1 MKAFL
6 RHILIPVI
14 ALTLISLVIWF
25 AGPLLSF
32 AGWAPLEHPY
42 WRLFL
47 ILIIVAWWVIRKTR
61 AWMIGRRYNRELAQQ
76 VVESEPEHDAGSE
89 EVSLLQERLREAID
103 VLKNARLG
111 GKGERKQLYQI
122 PWYLIIGPPGSG
134 KTTALINS
142 GLNFPL
148 AERFGVESLK
158 GVGGT
163 RHCDWWFTD
172 EAVLIDTAGRYTTQ
186 DSDRTRDAKA
196 WTGFLQLL
204 KRYRKRQPINGAVV
218 AISIADLVSVGEDGM
233 RAHAQAVR
241 NRLQELQSELGIQFP
256 VYVVFTKCDLLAG
269 FNEFFDDLGRAER
282 EQVWG
287 VTFDL
292 AQSNKG
298 LAVDAISGEFSALT
312 ERLSG
317 QVIDK
322 LRNERSEDR
331 RRALYRFPQQF
342 ASIRPLLEQFAS
354 TAFSPSRYEQPI
366 QVRGMYFTS
375 ATQEGTPID
384 RVMGAIS
391 RSFGLQT
398 SAAPLA
404 AGRGRSY
411 FLTGLLQ
418 NVVFSEAALAG
429 IDLKGERR
437 RRIFKWASIG
447 TTAAVVVLAM
457 TLWAISYSNNRAL
470 VDELEQATAE
480 TRVRFED
487 FSEVSPNLDE
497 ISRMLG
503 EVRDLPTGYSDR
515 DVEPPMLAGMGLY
528 QGEKLGRVTQDA
540 YVRLLHKMLL
550 PQLIYRIEDRL
561 YQNIDAQE
569 FLYETLKVYL
579 MMERPER
586 YDAEQVNSWFQFDL
600 ERFPPE
606 MLDEQRYLMLFEH
619 TDALFANLEV
629 PIPYQLDEQLVAE
642 VRDVLRA
649 VPLARRVLERLEIE
663 ADYARDIPPFRVD
676 EAAGSQAGLVFERAS
691 GLPLDAPLSGLYTW
705 AGYHDLLKPQ
715 LRDIALSLLNETW
728 VIGDEDR
735 STLDAARE
743 LSALINEVRTL
754 YFDTYA
760 EKWQQLLEDLQI
772 ASFSGNQQA
781 LQVLRA
787 ASGTQSPI
795 RRLVGAVQQETML
808 SQTDDAGGAIAAA
821 AGEAGERVAAR
832 RLSRLLPQEM
842 RSEIPSSGGASG
854 EGRRDAAEDRV
865 EARFE
870 ALARLAG
877 DGDPA
882 TDWPIDQSLGLVRRL
897 AVTFEDS
904 VRGTS
909 SELGSTAD
917 LTRNL
922 RENALMLPDPVSRW
936 MQSLSRQ
943 VTQLSATD
951 RGSELQRGWSS
962 RILPICREVTNQ
974 RFPFVSSS
982 PVDLSIQEFG
992 RVFGHDGLIDEFLK
1006 QELLSRIDTTTR
1018 PWRWRSTDPIAGRF
1032 SAESARM
1039 FERARDIRDAF
1050 FPTGGQQLALQLDFR
1065 PVEMDQSIDRLTLT
1079 IGDQSVSYFHG
1090 PVRTTTVRWPDQGN
1104 NSEVRLQLDPAV
1116 DDGRSSFIKD
1126 GPWGLLRFLDHFV
1139 QTPGDAPEA
1148 IVVDMRLGER
1158 GARYRIASQTLI
1170 NPLTSDLLQG
1180 FRCPSS
1186 L

>member
-1 MKAFL
+1 MKAFII
-6 RHILIPVI
+6 HILIPVI
-14 ALTLISLVIWF
+14 ALTLIALVIWF

-32 AGWAPLEHPY
+32 AGWTPLEHPY
-42 WRLFL
+42 WRLLL
-47 ILIIVAWWVIRKTR
+47 ILAIVAWWAIRKTR

-76 VVESEPEHDAGSE
+76 VVTAEPERDSGSE

-134 KTTALINS
+134 KTTALVNS

-186 DSDRTRDAKA
+186 DSDRARDAKA

-204 KRYRKRQPINGAVV
+204 KRYRKRQPINGALV
-218 AISIADLVSVGEDGM
+218 AISIADLVSIGEQGM
-233 RAHAQAVR
+233 REHAQAVR

-256 VYVVFTKCDLLAG
+256 VYVMFTKCDLLAG
-269 FNEFFDDLGRAER
+269 FNEFFDDLGRGER

-287 VTFDL
+287 MTFDL

-298 LAVDAISGEFSALT
+298 QAIESLSGEFTALT

-354 TAFSPSRYEQPI
+354 VAFAPSRYEQPI

-411 FLTGLLQ
+411 FLTGLLS
-418 NVVFSEAALAG
+418 NVVFAEAGLAG

-437 RRIFKWASIG
+437 HRILKWASLG
-447 TTAAVVVLAM
+447 TTAAVVVLALA
-457 TLWAISYSNNRAL
+457 LWTISYSNNRSL
-470 VDELEQATAE
+470 VNELEREAAE
-480 TRVRFED
+480 TRVRFQD
-487 FSEVSPNLDE
+487 FTQVSPDLDE
-497 ISRMLG
+497 MTRLLG
-503 EVRDLPTGYSDR
+503 LVRDLPTGFAER
-515 DVEPPMLAGMGLY
+515 DVDRPLLAGMGLY
-528 QGEKLGRVTQDA
+528 QGDKLGRVTQSA
-540 YVRLLHKMLL
+540 YLRLLHKMLL

-579 MMERPER
+579 MLERPER
-586 YDAEQVNSWFQFDL
+586 FDADQVNSWFQFDL
-600 ERFPPE
+600 ERFPPD
-606 MLDEQRYLMLFEH
+606 MLDERRYLMLFEH
-619 TDALFANLEV
+619 TEALFDNLQV
-629 PIPYQLDEQLVAE
+629 PIPYQLDEQLIAD
-642 VRDVLRA
+642 VRSVLRA

-663 ADYARDIPPFRVD
+663 ADYARDIRPFRID
-676 EAAGSQAGLVFERAS
+676 EAAGSQVGLVFERGS

-705 AGYHDLLKPQ
+705 SGYHRLLKPE
-715 LRDIALSLLNETW
+715 LRNIALSLLNETW
-728 VIGDEDR
+728 VIGDENR

-743 LSALINEVRTL
+743 LTALINEVRTL
-754 YFDTYA
+754 YFDTFA
-760 EKWQQLLEDLQI
+760 DKWQELLEDLQI
-772 ASFSGNQQA
+772 IAFSGNQQA
-781 LQVLRA
+781 VQVLRA

-795 RRLVGAVQQETML
+795 RRLLGAVQQETML
-808 SQTDDAGGAIAAA
+808 SQTEDATSAIASA
-821 AGEAGERVAAR
+821 AGAAGERVAQR
-832 RLSRLLPQEM
+832 RLSRLLPQEL
-842 RSEIPSSGGASG
+842 RGEVPLPGAG
-854 EGRRDAAEDRV
+854 QGGRRDAPEDRV

-882 TDWPIDQSLGLVRRL
+882 TDWPIDQSLALVRRL

-904 VRGTS
+904 MRGTS
-909 SELGSTAD
+909 SELGSSAD

-936 MQSLSRQ
+936 MQSLSGQ
-943 VTQLSATD
+943 VTQLSTSD
-951 RGSELQRGWSS
+951 RGSEIQRGWSS
-962 RILPICREVTNQ
+962 SVLPICREVTNQ
-974 RFPFVSSS
+974 RFPFVASS

-992 RVFGHDGLIDEFLK
+992 RVFGHDGLIDEFFK
-1006 QELLSRIDTTTR
+1006 RELQARIDTTTR
-1018 PWRWRSTDPIAGRF
+1018 PWRWRSADPIAGRF
-1032 SAESARM
+1032 SPESARM

-1050 FPTGGQQLALQLDFR
+1050 FPAGGQQLALQLDFR
-1065 PVEMDQSIDRLTLT
+1065 PVEMDQAIDRLTLS
-1079 IGDQSVSYFHG
+1079 IGDQTISYFHG
-1090 PVRTTTVRWPDQGN
+1090 PVRTTTIRWPDQSRS
-1104 NSEVRLQLDPAV
+1104 SEVRLQFDPTTEG
-1116 DDGRSSFIKD
+1116 GRSGFIKD
-1126 GPWGLLRFLDHFV
+1126 GPWALLRFLDHFV

-1148 IVVDMRLGER
+1148 IVVEMTLGGR
-1158 GARYRIASQTLI
+1158 SARYRIASQTLI

-1180 FRCPSS
+1180 FQCPSR

>member
-1 MKAFL
+1 MKTFL

-14 ALTLISLVIWF
+14 ALILISLVIWF

-47 ILIIVAWWVIRKTR
+47 ILIIVGWWVIRKTR

-134 KTTALINS
+134 KTTALVNS

-204 KRYRKRQPINGAVV
+204 KRYRKRQPINGALV
-218 AISIADLVSVGEDGM
+218 AISIADLVSVGEEGM

-241 NRLQELQSELGIQFP
+241 SRLQELQSELGIQFP

-269 FNEFFDDLGRAER
+269 FNEFFDDLGRSER

-287 VTFDL
+287 MTFDL

-298 LAVDAISGEFSALT
+298 LGTESLSGEFTALT

-354 TAFSPSRYEQPI
+354 TAFAPSRYEQPI

-411 FLTGLLQ
+411 FLTGLLK

-437 RRIFKWASIG
+437 RRLLKWASIG

-457 TLWAISYSNNRAL
+457 ALWTISFSNNRAL
-470 VDELEQATAE
+470 VERLEQETAE
-480 TRVRFED
+480 ARVRFED
-487 FSEVSPNLDE
+487 FSETAPSLDD

-503 EVRDLPTGYSDR
+503 HVRDLPTGYSEREVD
-515 DVEPPMLAGMGLY
+515 PPMLAGMGLY

-600 ERFPPE
+600 ERFPPD
-606 MLDEQRYLMLFEH
+606 MLDEQHYLMLFEH
-619 TDALFANLEV
+619 ADALFANLEL
-629 PIPYQLDEQLVAE
+629 PIPYQLDEELVAE
-642 VRDVLRA
+642 VRQVLRA
-649 VPLARRVLERLEIE
+649 VPLAQRVLERLEIE
-663 ADYARDIPPFRVD
+663 ADYARDVPPFRVD
-676 EAAGSQAGLVFERAS
+676 EAAGSQAGLVFERIS
-691 GLPLDAPLSGLYTW
+691 GLPLDAPLNGLYTW
-705 AGYHDLLKPQ
+705 AGYHDLFKPE
-715 LRDIALSLLNETW
+715 LREIALSLLNETW

-743 LSALINEVRTL
+743 LAALINEVRTL

-760 EKWQQLLEDLQI
+760 DKWQELLEDLQI
-772 ASFSGNQQA
+772 AAFAGNQQA
-781 LQVLRA
+781 VQVLRA

-795 RRLVGAVQQETML
+795 RRLVGAVQRQTML
-808 SQTDDAGGAIAAA
+808 SQTDDAAGEVAAA
-821 AGEAGERVAAR
+821 ASEAGGRIAAR
-832 RLSRLLPQEM
+832 RLSRLLPDDVRNEL
-842 RSEIPSSGGASG
+842 PSSGAAADG
-854 EGRRDAAEDRV
+854 GRGSPAEDRV
-865 EARFE
+865 ETRFE

-882 TDWPIDQSLGLVRRL
+882 TDWPIDQSLSLVRRL

-909 SELGSTAD
+909 SGLGSTAD
-917 LTRNL
+917 LTRDL

-943 VTQLSATD
+943 VTQLSASD
-951 RGSELQRGWSS
+951 RGSEIQRSWAS

-974 RFPFVSSS
+974 RFPFVASS

-1006 QELLSRIDTTTR
+1006 TEVLSRMDTTRR
-1018 PWRWRSTDPIAGRF
+1018 PWRWRSTDPIASRF
-1032 SAESARM
+1032 SPDSARM

-1065 PVEMDQSIDRLTLT
+1065 PVEMDQSIDRLTLN
-1079 IGDQSVSYFHG
+1079 IGDQSITYFHG
-1090 PVRTTTVRWPDQGN
+1090 PVRTTTVRWPDQARS
-1104 NSEVRLQLDPAV
+1104 SEVRLQLDPAV
-1116 DDGRSSFIKD
+1116 DGGRSSFIKD
-1126 GPWGLLRFLDHFV
+1126 GPWALLRFLDHFV
-1139 QTPGDAPEA
+1139 QTEGDAPEA
-1148 IVVDMRLGER
+1148 IVVDMSLGDR

-1180 FRCPSS
+1180 FRCPSD